1 MASFPVPPP
10 LNVPAMLLIW
20 LLRLAQFVRRAAVD
34 VGRWLRWRVW
44 GAAGRGEPP
53 PSLKGLSKG
62 AAWLSALCGNAARR
76 GDRAIEP
83 QQISHYPPQLHLQDF
98 QIESL
103 LAKAREKFQKKKEF
117 NEWRMQQSTRA
128 RFESIDT
135 AMRQHFERMQDAIA
149 QIPPA
154 KSGTATSTSAEEGR
168 VATAALSPVGAQPP
182 QSRSRWDFDDI
193 DTNRDGVISQD
204 ELQAAL
210 QRGLPVPTRG
220 LGASPSRPSPPLPS
234 APRQRS
240 PQAAIGGTSPPRPST
255 LVPPWQGPQTAPSPV
270 ALPTG
275 RARRPRSHH
284 SNSTS
289 NQQRMNQ
296 RSTPVLLRD
305 GKLPPAP
312 HVNL

>member
-135 AMRQHFERMQDAIA
+135 TLRQH
-149 QIPPA
+149 
-154 KSGTATSTSAEEGR
+154 
-168 VATAALSPVGAQPP
+168 L
-182 QSRSRWDFDDI
+182 QSI
-193 DTNRDGVISQD
+193 
-204 ELQAAL
+204 
-210 QRGLPVPTRG
+210 
-220 LGASPSRPSPPLPS
+220 
-234 APRQRS
+234 
-240 PQAAIGGTSPPRPST
+240 
-255 LVPPWQGPQTAPSPV
+255 
-270 ALPTG
+270 
-275 RARRPRSHH
+275 
-284 SNSTS
+284 
-289 NQQRMNQ
+289 NQ
-296 RSTPVLLRD
+296 RP
-305 GKLPPAP
+305 
-312 HVNL
+312 